1 VTSEPINL
9 GSTVTEMIRDSL
21 KDPVADPNS
30 SEVPLNFD
38 GNNRDV

>member
-1 VTSEPINL
+1 
-9 GSTVTEMIRDSL
+9 MIRDSL